1 MGGEEERR
9 EEGFEAVGV
18 RSRDAGVDE
27 GCGGGEERRGGGVGV
42 GGDGGERRGAGW
54 VAVGG

>member
-9 EEGFEAVGV
+9 EESFEAVEV
-18 RSRDAGVDE
+18 RGRDAGVDE
-27 GCGGGEERRGGGVGV
+27 GRGGREERGGGGVGV
-42 GGDGGERRGAGW
+42 GGDGGEGRGVGW